1 MSLVGS
7 LAFNLPGSGPRVGD
21 RARRKRESI
30 MFSISSSMSH
40 VGLIM
45 ELIEASIHQI
55 LYTRKIYPEIMFEKR
70 QKYSMEV
77 SPISDDKRLFS
88 A

>member
-1 MSLVGS
+1 MTDGIESRRTKLGTRKKKS
-7 LAFNLPGSGPRVGD
+7 SARVY
-21 RARRKRESI
+21 A
-30 MFSISSSMSH
+30 SMSH